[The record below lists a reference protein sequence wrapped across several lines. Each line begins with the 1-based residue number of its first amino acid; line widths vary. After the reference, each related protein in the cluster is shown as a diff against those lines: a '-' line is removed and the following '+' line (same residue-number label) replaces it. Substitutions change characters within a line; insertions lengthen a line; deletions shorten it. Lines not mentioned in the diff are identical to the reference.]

1 VELEFEAVVIEWRGP
16 APFYYARLP
25 PDAAAEIARIKKH
38 VTYGWGAIPVDAG
51 INDVRFT
58 TSLFPREGTYLLPL
72 KDKVRRQIG
81 ATVGDTVAVVMQVG
95 RAPKEPDL

>member
-1 VELEFEAVVIEWRGP
+1 
-16 APFYYARLP
+16 
-25 PDAAAEIARIKKH
+25 
-38 VTYGWGAIPVDAG
+38 
-51 INDVRFT
+51 VRFT